1 MTHWTEQT
9 TWTSVDKYIYQDDT
23 TKLYHFVDEA
33 EQLDDTGYPTV
44 QECLRK
50 LKEYAKAL

>member
-44 QECLRK
+44 QECLRN
-50 LKEYAKAL
+50 LKEYAKTL